1 MKKKNKLKRIKEIN
15 KMNKLNKVN
24 KQNEEV
30 APKSVEPTKV
40 TPKSDKGLYLT
51 DKLEKDGVTEFEQK
65 NLIISPTGS
74 GKSHFIKN
82 VLVNRYKGKKLMLVS
97 TTSLKESFS
106 NEENI
111 HTSQDFRRKK
121 LEITDKTI
129 HIMTYSEFGV
139 KMFADEQFGRQF
151 SVVFCDEIH
160 SLFDY
165 FSKHKSYNLAMA
177 IHTLFNEYGN
187 PYCPEAFYFTA
198 TIEKIH
204 KFIDDM
210 KRDVLSLVNIIDYS
224 KDPEIYKNRECI
236 TIKYTCD
243 EELELALG
251 NEEQLDKLDKQG
263 QVSVNKTPGLE
274 PSLEYFA
281 EMKEKGKKGILFNE
295 RIKGFSKF
303 KEQLEEQG
311 LVTQSLWSKNNKDYP
326 MNEEQLE
333 VYDSILEKGVIPEKY
348 DFIFFNEALREGWN
362 LVDENL
368 EVVVLNTLDET
379 NKIQSRGRCRRDIS
393 LLIELVEDVNP
404 EDLNTTI
411 SRRLDELKIAE
422 ENLGKNLTR
431 EDTDAICERINV
443 KRAGGHLVK
452 WTTVKNILR
461 EKGYEVTSKKTF
473 INGKR
478 VTVSIITKKDNNGSN
493 NNGSKKQENSVE
505 KEDLNKQDN
514 LVKTENL
521 NRMEGLTDTERLHL
535 QLDIMSKS
543 LSNSCDKTSKPSYKK
558 EGRFSKFLKKI
569 KDKGFETLNDGWLT
583 VYLKG
588 KGKGVAFKHIKDAY
602 QRNVIQDGR
611 EEEDFMTALFRVA
624 RQNKLFTDKNL
635 FGITRPKKLTAAQQE
650 KEDRER
656 EELIQ
661 YIIANS

>member
-24 KQNEEV
+24 KQNEPEV
-30 APKSVEPTKV
+30 TPKSVEQ
-40 TPKSDKGLYLT
+40 KSDKGLYLK

-251 NEEQLDKLDKQG
+251 NKEQLEKLAKQG

-274 PSLEYFA
+274 TSLEYFA

-303 KEQLEEQG
+303 QEQLEEQG

-326 MNEEQLE
+326 MNDEQLE
-333 VYDSILEKGVIPEKY
+333 VYNSILEKGVIPEKY

-393 LLIELVEDVNP
+393 LLIELVENVNP

-411 SRRLDELKIAE
+411 SRRLAELNIAE
-422 ENLGKNLTR
+422 ENLEKNLTR

-443 KRAGGHLVK
+443 KRAGGYLVK

-478 VTVSIITKKDNNGSN
+478 VTVSIITKKDDENNI
-493 NNGSKKQENSVE
+493 SK
-505 KEDLNKQDN
+505 KQDN
-514 LVKTENL
+514 LVKAENL
-521 NRMEGLTDTERLHL
+521 NKMEELSDTERLYL
-535 QLDIMSKS
+535 QLDEMSKS
-543 LSNSCDKTSKPSYKK
+543 LSNSCDKMSKPSYKK
-558 EGRFSKFLKKI
+558 ENRFSKFLKKI

-611 EEEDFMTALFRVA
+611 EEEDLITALFRVA

-635 FGITRPKKLTAAQQE
+635 FGITRSKKLSAAQQE
-650 KEDRER
+650 KEDKER